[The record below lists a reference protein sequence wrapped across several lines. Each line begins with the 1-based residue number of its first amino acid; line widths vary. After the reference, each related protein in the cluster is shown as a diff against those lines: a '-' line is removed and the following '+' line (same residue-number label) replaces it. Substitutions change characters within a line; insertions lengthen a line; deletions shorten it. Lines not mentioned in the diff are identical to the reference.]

1 MKNLMNPKNSSVM
14 LALAMGLLFITQPA
28 MAAGL
33 DDIKGFLTEVHT
45 ALKGVGVIVV
55 TIAFVIAGYK
65 IIFGGQTVR
74 EVAPIVIGGL
84 VIGAASY
91 LAGLIIK

>member
-1 MKNLMNPKNSSVM
+1 MKNLMNPKNSSLMV
-14 LALAMGLLFITQPA
+14 AVAMGLLFVTQPA
-28 MAAGL
+28 MAAGS

>member
-1 MKNLMNPKNSSVM
+1 MKNLMNPKNSSLMV
-14 LALAMGLLFITQPA
+14 AVAMGLLFVTQPA

-33 DDIKGFLTEVHT
+33 DEIKGFLTEVHT

>member
-1 MKNLMNPKNSSVM
+1 MNPKNSSVM
-14 LALAMGLLFITQPA
+14 LALAMGLLFVTQPA

-55 TIAFVIAGYK
+55 TIAFVIVGYK

>member
-1 MKNLMNPKNSSVM
+1 MNPKNSSLMV
-14 LALAMGLLFITQPA
+14 AVAMGLLFVTQPA

>member
-1 MKNLMNPKNSSVM
+1 MKNLMNPKNSSLMV
-14 LALAMGLLFITQPA
+14 AVAMGLLFVTQPA